1 MANADS
7 AWLLDTSIL
16 IDVLRGYAPARDW
29 IDSLVEQPSYIS
41 VITAAELY
49 AGCHNRSEQRR
60 VERELQLY
68 SLIWIDESI
77 SASALETYQRHHL
90 SHGVSFF
97 DCLIASTAIKHQLAL
112 ATLNLK
118 HFSPFANMQVE
129 RPY

>member
-1 MANADS
+1 MANADT

-16 IDVLRGYAPARDW
+16 IDVLRGYVPARDW
-29 IDSLVEQPSYIS
+29 IDSLNEQPSYIS

-77 SASALETYQRHHL
+77 SESALETYQRYHL
-90 SHGVSFF
+90 SYGVSFF
-97 DCLIASTAIKHQLAL
+97 DCLIANQASACTRHPQPQTFFSVHKH
-112 ATLNLK
+112 T
-118 HFSPFANMQVE
+118 S
-129 RPY
+129 